1 MHYPLNALMAMI
13 IGIAPMVS
21 AASATDLAAYR
32 WKNRILLV
40 FSPTASNVSFK
51 AFNQRLSERHI
62 DLLDRDLIVYR
73 ILEKGPSR
81 LDEQTLAPEEAKQL
95 RRDFGVRPGRFT
107 VILVGKDGGV
117 KMVREERT
125 DLQEIFDLIDSMP
138 KRQQEMHEK
147 SKSR

>member
-1 MHYPLNALMAMI
+1 MAVI

-21 AASATDLAAYR
+21 AASANDLAAYR

-40 FSPTASNVSFK
+40 FSPTASDHSFK

-62 DLLDRDLIVYR
+62 DVLDRDLIVYR
-73 ILEKGPSR
+73 ILEKGHSR
-81 LDEQTLAPEEAKQL
+81 LDEQTLAPEEANKL
-95 RRDFGVRPGRFT
+95 RRDFGPKPGRFT

-117 KMVREERT
+117 KMFREERT

-138 KRQQEMHEK
+138 MRQQEMHEK